1 MRGAAH
7 RAQNPR
13 INRVRYWRLDQYYRT
28 NVIGGPSAFVMVAK
42 NFESFGEA
50 IILKLIAEVAQGSER
65 GAKEFEQPGRT
76 QNGRC
81 TSRAISARA
90 LRRWA
95 ITARSNRVVTPVV
108 IA

>member
-50 IILKLIAEVAQGSER
+50 IIRKLIAEVAQASER
-65 GAKEFEQPGRT
+65 GRERI
-76 QNGRC
+76 
-81 TSRAISARA
+81 RAAWPDTK
-90 LRRWA
+90 WA
-95 ITARSNRVVTPVV
+95 MYESSH
-108 IA
+108 